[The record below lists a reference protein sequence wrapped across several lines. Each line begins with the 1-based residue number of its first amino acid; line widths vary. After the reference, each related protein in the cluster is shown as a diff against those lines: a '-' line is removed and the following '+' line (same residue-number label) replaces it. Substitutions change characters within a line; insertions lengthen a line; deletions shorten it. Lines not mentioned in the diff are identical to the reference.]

1 MPDQYKTCTKT
12 DTIAALSTTGT
23 VKSAPSLS
31 QLLQAHKIVADMIS
45 AATRDPLVEKYR
57 ATAEALRWD
66 ISSARATSW
75 EEFGQKVQLL
85 VDNTT
90 EGTGEDWL
98 TAIQEGIYWDL
109 QQLNGERAAA
119 ERSAVALQAAE

>member
-1 MPDQYKTCTKT
+1 
-12 DTIAALSTTGT
+12 
-23 VKSAPSLS
+23 
-31 QLLQAHKIVADMIS
+31 MIS